1 MELYLIYKGL
11 SNIYNTIV
19 YPKDKLSYND
29 YLKMVDPFMISIS
42 EIETDLGLKT
52 SCLTKQKGGSDEE
65 IEQLEKDKKDD
76 EFKRVADDILKTV
89 LKIIIISIFI
99 CGFPMFPFIAIIYLT
114 YKNLYSLYLKMIHP
128 M

>member
-52 SCLTKQKGGSDEE
+52 SCLTKQNGGSEE
-65 IEQLEKDKKDD
+65 DQDTGHWGAYRITG
-76 EFKRVADDILKTV
+76 VT
-89 LKIIIISIFI
+89 
-99 CGFPMFPFIAIIYLT
+99 
-114 YKNLYSLYLKMIHP
+114 
-128 M
+128 